1 MNIDVELPDMGE
13 DVGDEAVVSEVYV
26 QEGDEVESGEVLLEV
41 EADGTSFEV
50 TAPQSGVIVELL
62 VAEEDVVHVG
72 DVVAILDSAEE
83 AFPDEELFEE

>member
-13 DVGDEAVVSEVYV
+13 DVGDEAVVSEVFV
-26 QEGDEVESGEVLLEV
+26 AEGDEVESGEVLLEV
-41 EADGTSFEV
+41 EADGSSFEV

-72 DVVAILDSAEE
+72 DVVAILDSAED
-83 AFPDEELFEE
+83 AFPYEEPVEE